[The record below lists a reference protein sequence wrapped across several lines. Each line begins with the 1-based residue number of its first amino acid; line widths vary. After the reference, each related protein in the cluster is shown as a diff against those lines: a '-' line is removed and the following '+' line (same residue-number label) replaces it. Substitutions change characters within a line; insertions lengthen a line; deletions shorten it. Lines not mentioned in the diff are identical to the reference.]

1 MQPVAWIRNGLIFA
15 GIGVGGLLAIT
26 GAIASHEEARE
37 AAETEQVAAT
47 PILLNV
53 AKPPNLG
60 STPLS
65 GPLSLESPFGRSE
78 LTGQPVKRVPQNPLE
93 ELDFDRSWDHLSAA
107 KVPLP
112 PADLPPEPATDEVAE
127 PKRDETSLEEDP
139 DLADLSPEARQRADA
154 ALVSLRSG
162 SKLLKEGMNEF
173 RQTGEAGREG
183 SRKIR
188 EAADLLRDARDKLT
202 SALALAPQHPELLRL
217 MQEAK
222 ANLYICLK
230 HGM

>member
-1 MQPVAWIRNGLIFA
+1 MQPIALIRNGLIFA
-15 GIGVGGLLAIT
+15 GIAVGGLLAVT
-26 GAIASHEEARE
+26 GAIASTEEAR
-37 AAETEQVAAT
+37 AAETEHVAAS

-53 AKPPNLG
+53 AKPPDLG

-78 LTGQPVKRVPQNPLE
+78 LTGQPVRRVPQNPLE
-93 ELDFDRSWDHLSAA
+93 ELDFDRSWDHVSAA
-107 KVPLP
+107 RVALP

-127 PKRDETSLEEDP
+127 PKRDETSLEGEP
-139 DLADLSPEARQRADA
+139 DLDDLSPQARQRADA
-154 ALVSLRSG
+154 AVVSLRSG
-162 SKLLKEGMNEF
+162 TKLLKEGMNEF

-188 EAADLLRDARDKLT
+188 EAADLLRDARDKLE
-202 SALALAPQHPELLRL
+202 SALKLAPQHPELLRL